1 MARSTSAASTFRPCR
16 AGAAYDD
23 AENSA
28 PALSGAAAAQ
38 AVHSKETKEER
49 KQEKVT
55 ARKRREAPPD
65 AEAGGA
71 LSVSTLFSWSSA
83 QLFRHGMAIGER
95 DKSTIST
102 LSTG

>member
-71 LSVSTLFSWSSA
+71 LSVSTLFSGA
-83 QLFRHGMAIGER
+83 ARRHSGTEWPRRA
-95 DKSTIST
+95 
-102 LSTG
+102 